1 MNSIYVS
8 IIKRLLD
15 IIFSILGLLL
25 LSPVLIICILL
36 LRFSNN
42 GHNVFFT
49 QYRPG
54 KNEKLFKIIKLKT
67 MTDKRDGNG
76 NLLPDVARLT
86 KIGKFVRSAS
96 IDELPQLVNILK
108 GDMSFVGPRPLLV
121 EYLDLYSDEQRRRH
135 EVKPGLTGWSQV
147 NGRNA
152 ISWKTKF
159 EYDLWYVENISFT
172 TDLNIIFKT
181 IAKVLRMKDVNSGAG
196 LTMAKFNGNN

>member
-1 MNSIYVS
+1 
-8 IIKRLLD
+8 
-15 IIFSILGLLL
+15 
-25 LSPVLIICILL
+25 
-36 LRFSNN
+36 
-42 GHNVFFT
+42 
-49 QYRPG
+49 
-54 KNEKLFKIIKLKT
+54 

-159 EYDLWYVENISFT
+159 EYDLWYVGNISFT

-196 LTMAKFNGNN
+196 LTMAKFNGKN